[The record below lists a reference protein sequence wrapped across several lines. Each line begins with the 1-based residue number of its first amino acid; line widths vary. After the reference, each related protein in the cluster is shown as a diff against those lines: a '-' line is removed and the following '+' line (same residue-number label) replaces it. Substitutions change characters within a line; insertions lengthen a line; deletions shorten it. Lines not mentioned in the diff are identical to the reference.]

1 MRKLEKGNWLSN
13 FKEVVSMSTV
23 IEDIMARKI
32 FDSRGKETLEIDVV
46 TVAGFGRAAAPA
58 GASKGKAEVV
68 SYPSGGIDQ
77 TIKKMEELVIPE
89 LIGMDANEQEEI
101 DVLLHEI
108 DGTKDF
114 RNIGGNTAFAV
125 SLATAEAAATSYG
138 MALFQYLAGYLANEL
153 PYPLGNVLGGGK
165 HALGKAP
172 DIQEYL
178 VIPLKAPTFSDAAK
192 ANVLVHQ
199 KVGSLLKKVDKN
211 FTGGRGDEGAW
222 VSNMKSEEALE
233 VVVKACEEVSREV
246 GFECRAGLDM
256 AVSTLW
262 RQKEKRYVYTRDG
275 TKRDS
280 GEQLDFVL
288 HLINDYNLAFVEDP
302 FHEEDYESFAELT
315 KKVKNCLICGDD
327 LFVTNRKRLARGIKL
342 GAANSIIIKTNQVG
356 TLTDA
361 WEATKLAKKARYV
374 PVMSHRS
381 GETNDTHLAHLA
393 VAFCCPIIKT
403 GVLPGER
410 VAKINELIRIEETL
424 GNRAKMSIF

>member
-1 MRKLEKGNWLSN
+1 
-13 FKEVVSMSTV
+13 MSSV
-23 IEDIMARKI
+23 IEDIMTRKI
-32 FDSRGKETLEIDVV
+32 FNSRGEETLEIDIV
-46 TVAGFGRAAAPA
+46 TTAGFGRASAPA

-68 SYPSGGIDQ
+68 PYPEGGVEEA
-77 TIKKMEELVIPE
+77 IKKVEELIVPE
-89 LIGMDANEQEEI
+89 LIGMDAEEQEEI

-114 RNIGGNTAFAV
+114 RNVGGNTAFAI

-138 MALFQYLAGYLANEL
+138 IPLFQHLAGYLANEL

-178 VIPLKAPTFSDAAK
+178 VIPLKGPTFSDAAE

-199 KVGSLLKKVDKN
+199 KVGSFLRKEDKS

-222 VSNMKSEEALE
+222 APNMKSEEALE
-233 VVVKACEEVSREV
+233 IVVKACEEVSRELGVKCRV
-246 GFECRAGLDM
+246 GVDM
-256 AVSTLW
+256 AASTLW
-262 RQKEKRYVYTRDG
+262 KQKQKCYVYTRDG

-288 HLINDYNLAFVEDP
+288 HLVEDYNLAYVEDP

-315 KKVKNCLICGDD
+315 KKVKKCLVCGDD
-327 LFVTNRKRLARGIKL
+327 LFVTNRERLIRGIKMC
-342 GAANSIIIKTNQVG
+342 AANSIIIKTNQVG

-361 WEATKLAKKARYV
+361 WETTEVAKKARYI

-381 GETNDTHLAHLA
+381 GETNDAHIAHLA
-393 VAFCCPIIKT
+393 VAFSCPVIKT
-403 GVLPGER
+403 GVLHGER
-410 VAKINELIRIEETL
+410 VVKINELIRIEETL
-424 GNRAKMSIF
+424 GDRAKMSIF